1 MTLKRRGKKNAR
13 WIYILLHCYWY
24 ISMSIL
30 GGVVKVKTP
39 NHNYNEI
46 ERKNKYFL
54 K

>member
-1 MTLKRRGKKNAR
+1 
-13 WIYILLHCYWY
+13 
-24 ISMSIL
+24 MSIL
-30 GGVVKVKTP
+30 GGVVKVKMP